1 MFCGVV
7 GFLCG
12 TPRDPECE
20 LLVRETEWNETG
32 EPTGRLCGER
42 EMRRLSPNVEGSGC
56 GAVLRGGGISKPREN
71 TKLIYF
77 YGILSASLSTL
88 SASYP
93 PLGFWYRSHN
103 PPNWDVCLPWH
114 FIQGQPRKNSS
125 FTPHASVPL
134 LGQPIKKHSCVPPAE
149 G

>member
-1 MFCGVV
+1 MFCGAV

-56 GAVLRGGGISKPREN
+56 GAVLRGGGHQQTQRKHKINLFLRHFVSFFVNFVSFLP
-71 TKLIYF
+71 
-77 YGILSASLSTL
+77 SLGVL
-88 SASYP
+88 
-93 PLGFWYRSHN
+93 
-103 PPNWDVCLPWH
+103 V
-114 FIQGQPRKNSS
+114 
-125 FTPHASVPL
+125 SVT
-134 LGQPIKKHSCVPPAE
+134 
-149 G
+149 